1 MLLECTKADS
11 RKYPGADPF
20 QRSATLSRSAPQ
32 LSKEAKNM
40 TKLRHLIPLAAV
52 LAMLALAPVAMA
64 GDASLAGYSTPAGSV
79 QVNVAGAQEQ
89 PSGNV
94 SAPSGA
100 PQKTVVTNKGSSL
113 PFTGLDLSL
122 VVGAGVLLLGL
133 GFGMRRLVGRPAAS

>member
-1 MLLECTKADS
+1 
-11 RKYPGADPF
+11 
-20 QRSATLSRSAPQ
+20 
-32 LSKEAKNM
+32 M
-40 TKLRHLIPLAAV
+40 TKLRHLLPLAAV
-52 LAMLALAPVAMA
+52 LVLLAVAPAAMA

-79 QVNVAGAQEQ
+79 QVNIAGAQEQ